1 MKTKPNIKESEMDII
16 EKINTKQYG
25 FINGIPQLA
34 EVIAFNAYIP
44 VLIRANLN
52 RTIVP
57 AHLVI
62 SKCDEINAEE
72 NNWVRD
78 ISFPVEG

>member
-1 MKTKPNIKESEMDII
+1 VDII
-16 EKINTKQYG
+16 EKIKTEQYG
-25 FINGIPQLA
+25 FIQGIKQLA
-34 EVIAFNAYIP
+34 EVIAFDPYIN

-52 RTIVP
+52 RVVVP

-62 SKCDEINAEE
+62 SKCDEINHAEE

-78 ISFPVEG
+78 ISFPVER